1 MEKLSTSIW
10 VYLPA
15 REKGHTGSL
24 HGGSPDVK
32 LTERDEQC
40 KGIYERGKDQ
50 KQATAEP
57 AKTLICL
64 ISRAYIVPTRKKMGS
79 ICGTMYLLKVC
90 SKPNIF
96 PKRSIGG
103 LLSF

>member
-1 MEKLSTSIW
+1 LEQFQIPLQRHLMEKLSTSIW

-64 ISRAYIVPTRKKMGS
+64 ISRAYIVPTRIKNG
-79 ICGTMYLLKVC
+79 LQ
-90 SKPNIF
+90 
-96 PKRSIGG
+96 PK
-103 LLSF
+103 L

>member
-24 HGGSPDVK
+24 HGRSPDVK

-57 AKTLICL
+57 AKTIG
-64 ISRAYIVPTRKKMGS
+64 ISVMLVALFANVHVLSEHSYSFIGKHHYNRVA
-79 ICGTMYLLKVC
+79 
-90 SKPNIF
+90 
-96 PKRSIGG
+96 RS
-103 LLSF
+103 

>member
-1 MEKLSTSIW
+1 M
-10 VYLPA
+10 
-15 REKGHTGSL
+15 
-24 HGGSPDVK
+24 GGSPDVK

-64 ISRAYIVPTRKKMGS
+64 ISRAYIVPTRKKMGYS
-79 ICGTMYLLKVC
+79 RLLIYDF
-90 SKPNIF
+90 SYYF
-96 PKRSIGG
+96 PS
-103 LLSF
+103 LLSSIKSITAIRNLKTHKVANTPSNS

>member
-24 HGGSPDVK
+24 HVGSPGVK
-32 LTERDEQC
+32 LAERDEQC

-64 ISRAYIVPTRKKMGS
+64 ISRAYIVPTQIKNG
-79 ICGTMYLLKVC
+79 LQ
-90 SKPNIF
+90 
-96 PKRSIGG
+96 PK
-103 LLSF
+103 L

>member
-24 HGGSPDVK
+24 HVGSPGVK
-32 LTERDEQC
+32 LAERDEQC
-40 KGIYERGKDQ
+40 KGIHEKGKDQ
-50 KQATAEP
+50 NQATAEP

-64 ISRAYIVPTRKKMGS
+64 ISRAYTMPTRIKNW
-79 ICGTMYLLKVC
+79 L
-90 SKPNIF
+90 
-96 PKRSIGG
+96 
-103 LLSF
+103 